1 MITMYINTNQGQAQ
15 MMRKIHVIATLNITS
30 KRERSAQDG
39 ESETKTDLL
48 LLFWDGGVSGD
59 ESGS

>member
-1 MITMYINTNQGQAQ
+1 